1 VVDDGQY
8 RIAGSDE
15 RLLLAAPSGQ
25 APVAGAQEGV
35 GTRVDERD
43 AAQGAGQP
51 RVALGAALADGLTGR
66 LVDLRAE
73 LGPRHQM
80 RGGGEPGHVD
90 PDLGEQLGG
99 GNGAH
104 AGDVSAPGRRS
115 GQRAAETTRA
125 Q

>member
-1 VVDDGQY
+1 MT
-8 RIAGSDE
+8 
-15 RLLLAAPSGQ
+15 P
-25 APVAGAQEGV
+25 
-35 GTRVDERD
+35 D
-43 AAQGAGQP
+43 ARQ
-51 RVALGAALADGLTGR
+51 
-66 LVDLRAE
+66 
-73 LGPRHQM
+73 
-80 RGGGEPGHVD
+80 GEPGHVD